1 MSGFLSKKLGVRAM
15 NVIIMAGGSGTR
27 FWPMS
32 RARFPK
38 QFLKIVGSH
47 PLVEETFLRVSP
59 LTEETRTY
67 VVVHESHRSATA
79 DIFGDRNVKIL
90 TEPLARNTAAA
101 IGLAIIHILEE
112 HGDGPVVV
120 LPADH
125 HIGDVECFQDTLR
138 KAVSLIDKGGIGTIG
153 VIPTRPETGYGYIKA
168 GAPISKE
175 EGDVFRVEAFV
186 EKPPLDEAV
195 RFISEG
201 GYYWNA
207 GIFVFRA
214 QTMINE
220 IKRHL
225 PAIHQGLLDLRSH
238 IGKSTYEGKLRQVYQ
253 GMTPISVDH
262 GVMEKTKTDVFVIP
276 GQFPW
281 SDVGSWYAVF
291 ELRRDE
297 HDAEG
302 NLVDGNAIV
311 LDCENVFVQSRSS
324 RLIGCIGLKDITIV
338 DTDDSLLVCHRDASE
353 SVRECVNLIREKGLE
368 NLL

>member
-1 MSGFLSKKLGVRAM
+1 M

-32 RARFPK
+32 RSRHPK

-59 LTEETRTY
+59 LTEESRIY
-67 VVVHESHRSATA
+67 VVVHESHRPVTEG
-79 DIFGDRNVKIL
+79 IFGDRNVKVL
-90 TEPLARNTAAA
+90 TEPLARNTAAC

-125 HIGDVECFQDTLR
+125 HIGDVKCFQETLR

-153 VIPTRPETGYGYIKA
+153 VLPTRPETGYGYIKA
-168 GAPISKE
+168 GMPVSEAE
-175 EGDVFRVEAFV
+175 DVFHVDAFV
-186 EKPPLDEAV
+186 EKPTLEQATQ
-195 RFISEG
+195 FISERR
-201 GYYWNA
+201 YYWNA

-214 QTMINE
+214 QIMMDE
-220 IKRHL
+220 IRRHL
-225 PAIHQGLLDLRSH
+225 PSIHEGLLDLRRH
-238 IGKSTYEGKLRQVYQ
+238 VGKSSYEGKLREVYE
-253 GMTPISVDH
+253 GITPISIDH
-262 GVMEKTKTDVFVIP
+262 GVMEKTTADVFVIP

-281 SDVGSWYAVF
+281 SDVGSWHAVF

-297 HDAEG
+297 QDGEG

-311 LDCENVFVQSRSS
+311 LNCRDVFVQSSS
-324 RLIGCIGLKDITIV
+324 DRLIGCIGLKDITIV
-338 DTDDSLLVCHRDASE
+338 DTPDSLLVCHRDASE
-353 SVRECVNLIREKGLE
+353 NVRECVKIIREKGFEDLV
-368 NLL
+368 

>member
-1 MSGFLSKKLGVRAM
+1 M
-15 NVIIMAGGSGTR
+15 NVIIMAGGSGSR

-32 RARFPK
+32 RARYPK

-59 LTEETRTY
+59 LTEESRIY
-67 VVVHESHRSATA
+67 VVVHESHRSATE
-79 DIFGDRNVKIL
+79 DIFGHRNVKIL
-90 TEPLARNTAAA
+90 TEPLARNTAAC
-101 IGLAIIHILEE
+101 IGLGIIHILEE

-125 HIGDVECFQDTLR
+125 HIGDVKCFQETLG
-138 KAVSLIDKGGIGTIG
+138 KAIGLIDKGGIATIG

-168 GAPISKE
+168 GMPVSAAE
-175 EGDVFRVEAFV
+175 DVFHVDAFV
-186 EKPPLDEAV
+186 EKPALEEAIQ
-195 RFISEG
+195 FISEG
-201 GYYWNA
+201 GHYWNA

-214 QTMINE
+214 QTMMNE
-220 IKRHL
+220 IRRHL
-225 PAIHQGLLDLRSH
+225 PSIHEGLMDLRNH
-238 IGKSTYEGKLRQVYQ
+238 VGKRSYEGKLREVYE
-253 GMTPISVDH
+253 GITPISIDH
-262 GVMEKTKTDVFVIP
+262 GVMEKTKTDVFVIS

-311 LDCENVFVQSRSS
+311 LNCKNVFVHSS
-324 RLIGCIGLKDITIV
+324 SDRLIGCIGLKDITIV
-338 DTDDSLLVCHRDASE
+338 DTADSLLVCHRDASE
-353 SVRECVNLIREKGLE
+353 SVRECVNLIKEKGFEDLV
-368 NLL
+368 